1 MGRVTDQQSSIHA
14 CNRYT
19 KGRKGGELARLQ
31 ILLKSRTPLP
41 TKGNSKRTMSEKR
54 KNGRVFMAVAK
65 GVCVCVQLEAS
76 HRGEKRLEG
85 ERASDFRASEGP
97 FTWPCRSDARQR
109 RSSR

>member
-1 MGRVTDQQSSIHA
+1 
-14 CNRYT
+14 
-19 KGRKGGELARLQ
+19 LARLQ

-54 KNGRVFMAVAK
+54 KKNSRVDVAVAK
-65 GVCVCVQLEAS
+65 GVCVCVRFEAS
-76 HRGEKRLEG
+76 HKVEKRLEG
-85 ERASDFRASEGP
+85 EGGSDSRTSEGP